1 MEKLIDRVLGD
12 AQDIAGEYIFSATL
26 QVIIVRF
33 WKRMLI
39 AFVIFAWGCVNMF
52 TWTSTKIK
60 EFSLEKILS
69 EHPYSVLFISIFI
82 LWLITIPL
90 GKKR

>member
-1 MEKLIDRVLGD
+1 MEKLLNRFLGQ
-12 AQDIAGEYIFSATL
+12 AQDVAGEYVFSAVV

-39 AFVIFAWGCVNMF
+39 PFVIFAWGCVNMF
-52 TWTSTKIK
+52 TVISTKIK
-60 EFSLEKILS
+60 EFSLEKVLS
-69 EHPYSVLFISIFI
+69 EHLYSVLFISIFV

>member
-1 MEKLIDRVLGD
+1 MEKLLNRLLGQ
-12 AQDIAGEYIFSATL
+12 AQDIAGEYVFSAAL
-26 QVIIVRF
+26 QVIIIRF

-39 AFVIFAWGCVNMF
+39 ALVIFVWGCVNIF
-52 TWTSTKIK
+52 TFFSTKIK
-60 EFSLEKILS
+60 EFSLEKVLI
-69 EHPYSVLFISIFI
+69 EHPYSVLLFSIFT